1 MDTGK
6 ALVQAMERIESSKG
20 LDPVADLIRLAVDV
34 SLPKGPVR
42 DSLRGDWLGHAFHP
56 LLTDFVEGPWMA
68 ASFLD
73 LFGPEG
79 SARPARRLLG
89 FGLLVAV
96 PTYLTGLLE
105 WAEEER
111 VEQRRVG
118 LVHLAAISS
127 SIGLYS
133 ASYLRRRGGG
143 SGRVL
148 GVAAG
153 LIAFADGYVGGHMSH
168 VRGVAT
174 GEIGTKE

>member
-1 MDTGK
+1 
-6 ALVQAMERIESSKG
+6 
-20 LDPVADLIRLAVDV
+20 
-34 SLPKGPVR
+34 
-42 DSLRGDWLGHAFHP
+42 
-56 LLTDFVEGPWMA
+56 MA

-79 SARPARRLLG
+79 SARPVRRLLG
-89 FGLLVAV
+89 LGLLAAV

-111 VEQRRVG
+111 VE
-118 LVHLAAISS
+118 
-127 SIGLYS
+127 
-133 ASYLRRRGGG
+133 RRRGGG

-174 GEIGTKE
+174 GEIGTGN

>member
-6 ALVQAMERIESSKG
+6 ALVQAMERIESSRG
-20 LDPVADLIRLAVDV
+20 LDPVADLIRLGVDGA
-34 SLPKGPVR
+34 LPRGPVR
-42 DSLRGDWLGHAFHP
+42 DALRGDWLGHSFHP

-89 FGLLVAV
+89 FGLLVAI
-96 PTYLTGLLE
+96 PAYLTGLLE

-118 LVHLAAISS
+118 LVHLASISS
-127 SIGLYS
+127 SIGLYT

-143 SGRVL
+143 SGSLL

-153 LIAFADGYVGGHMSH
+153 LIAFADGYAGGHMSH
-168 VRGVAT
+168 VRGVAA
-174 GEIGTKE
+174 GEIGTGQ